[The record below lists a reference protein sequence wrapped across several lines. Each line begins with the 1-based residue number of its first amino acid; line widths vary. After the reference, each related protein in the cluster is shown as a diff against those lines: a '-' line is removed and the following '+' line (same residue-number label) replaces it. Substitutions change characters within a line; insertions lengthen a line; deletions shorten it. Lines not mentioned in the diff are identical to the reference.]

1 MARRAR
7 LHKRRRSVSLELR
20 RRAGHE
26 HPDRTCNIRL
36 GCAGRGVALGV
47 ENDDGVYR
55 TLFERSTM
63 PLWVV
68 DEETRRFLAVNDA
81 AIEKYGWSRE
91 EFLAMRLDDLACDD
105 DDNPS
110 RADFRSYVPEPRP
123 GAFVLGPLR
132 HRRKDGSRL
141 DVRIEV

>member
-1 MARRAR
+1 M
-7 LHKRRRSVSLELR
+7 
-20 RRAGHE
+20 
-26 HPDRTCNIRL
+26 
-36 GCAGRGVALGV
+36 GV

-105 DDNPS
+105 DDGQHPG
-110 RADFRSYVPEPRP
+110 RPRP
-123 GAFVLGPLR
+123 LQAVGPR
-132 HRRKDGSRL
+132 GRL
-141 DVRIEV
+141 